1 MKMATSTILELV
13 FSAFSAIG
21 ALMAGIAAIIVI
33 PKTIKSSMFNN
44 ETYYGDEAKERYDEM
59 KATVSSDYADAII
72 PFEYGGGRLN
82 TPKFELTKY
91 IFDEKTMGQRRRNYK
106 RVAKF
111 YDDEGGKI
119 MVKGWWLK

>member
-1 MKMATSTILELV
+1 METVTLLELV

-21 ALMAGIAAIIVI
+21 ALMAGVAAIVVI

-44 ETYYGDEAKERYDEM
+44 ETYYGDEAKERYEEM
-59 KATVSSDYADAII
+59 KATVSSDYAVVIE

-91 IFDEKTMGQRRRNYK
+91 IFDKQTMGQRRKNYK

-119 MVKGWWLK
+119 IVKGWWLK